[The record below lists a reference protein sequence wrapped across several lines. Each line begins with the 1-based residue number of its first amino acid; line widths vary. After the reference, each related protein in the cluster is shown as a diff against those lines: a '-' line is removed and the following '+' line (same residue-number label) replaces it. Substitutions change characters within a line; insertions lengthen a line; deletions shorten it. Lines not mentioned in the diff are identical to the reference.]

1 MITKENQD
9 KVGKYN
15 QGDRSRDIV
24 SDFYKLYW
32 ILKRRWLPAITIFG
46 FILAL
51 STFIASK
58 KEPVYRAQGQLMFKQ
73 EKASSL
79 IGLTP
84 AHEESAE
91 TGGWMNADRVLD
103 TEIRVLLSEPI
114 LRKTIDAI
122 NQENVQRQPLNIIDL
137 KAELT
142 IKNVLGTNVLLISY
156 QNPDPKMA
164 ALVVNQLMNIYIQ
177 NNLSES
183 RSTAVI
189 ARQFITEQLPKLRRN
204 VVSADTALRNFKER
218 AQITD
223 LNAARSA
230 LVTNTERIQ
239 AQIDSVETELAKLN
253 AQSVAIQEK
262 LGMNSEEAMAVSSF
276 SQASVVQGLLTDL
289 QEVQRKLADARSRYQ
304 PGNPTIDNLQD
315 KEAQIKAQLQT
326 QLAKILPGQKSG
338 YKGKLQLGQTQQ
350 VLMTD
355 LIQAEV
361 NRIGLINQVAA
372 LNQQKGFYQKQ
383 AAILPKL
390 EQQQRELERNLSAS
404 ESTYEALLKSLQEV
418 RIKEN
423 QAVGNVRIIESAL
436 VPVIPIVNSQ
446 TSIILA
452 GGLAGILLA
461 GAVVYVL
468 EVRDKK
474 VKTVQ
479 EARTLFDYKL
489 LGTVPVFSRTT
500 RNVCDNR
507 NSEQMFERLPV
518 IDQPRSAISESY
530 RMLQANLKY
539 SNAFNAAKVIVV
551 TSSVPKEGKSTL
563 CANLAA
569 TMAQIGQRVLIIDAD
584 MHRPTQHEIW
594 KISNHE
600 AGLSNIIAE
609 PASPETKVF
618 HKVVENLN
626 VVTSGF
632 LPPNPLAVIE
642 SKRMATFL
650 EESAKNYDYVFIDTP
665 PLAST
670 ADAVTLGRMVDGVL
684 IVIRPGVADSNS
696 SNLAKEYL
704 EQSGQKVLGI
714 VVNGVLAEN
723 EPHRLLSHYY
733 SRN

>member
-1 MITKENQD
+1 MISRESKD
-9 KVGKYN
+9 KAGKYN
-15 QGDRSRDIV
+15 QSARSHDIL
-24 SDFYKLYW
+24 SDFYRLCW
-32 ILKRRWLPAITIFG
+32 ILKRRWLPAITIFS

-58 KEPVYRAQGQLMFKQ
+58 KESIYRAQGQLMFNQ
-73 EKASSL
+73 DKASSL

-84 AHEESAE
+84 AEDGSAE

-114 LRKTIDAI
+114 LQRTINAI
-122 NQENVQRQPLNIIDL
+122 NQENLQGQLLNTADL

-156 QNPDPKMA
+156 QNPDPEIA
-164 ALVVNQLMNIYIQ
+164 ALVVNQLMNTYIQ
-177 NNLSES
+177 NNLSDS
-183 RSTAVI
+183 RSTAVV
-189 ARQFITEQLPKLRRN
+189 ARRFITEQLPKLRQN
-204 VVSADTALRNFKER
+204 VVSADTALRNFKEKF
-218 AQITD
+218 QIPD

-239 AQIDSVETELAKLN
+239 SQIDSAETELAKLN
-253 AQSVAIQEK
+253 AQSVAVQKK

-276 SQASVVQGLLTDL
+276 SQYSVVQGLLDDL
-289 QEVQRKLADARSRYQ
+289 QGVQRKLADARSRYQ
-304 PGNPTIDNLQD
+304 PRNPAIENLQE
-315 KEAQIKAQLQT
+315 KEAQIKAQLQV
-326 QLAKILPGQKSG
+326 QLAKSLPGQKVN
-338 YKGKLQLGQTQQ
+338 YKGKFQLEQTQQ
-350 VLMTD
+350 ALMTD

-372 LNQQKGFYQKQ
+372 LNQQNNFYQKQ
-383 AAILPKL
+383 AATLPKL

-423 QAVGNVRIIESAL
+423 QVVGNVRIIESAL
-436 VPVIPIVNSQ
+436 VPAIPITNSQ
-446 TSIILA
+446 TSTILA
-452 GGLAGILLA
+452 GSLCGILLV
-461 GAVVYVL
+461 GALIYVL

-474 VKTVQ
+474 IKTIQ
-479 EARTLFDYKL
+479 EARDLFDYKL
-489 LGTVPVFSRTT
+489 LGTIPIFNRTA
-500 RNVCDNR
+500 RNVRDKHT
-507 NSEQMFERLPV
+507 SERIFEQLPA
-518 IDQPRSAISESY
+518 IAQPRSAISESY

-539 SNAFNAAKVIVV
+539 LNAFNAAKVIVV

-594 KISNHE
+594 KVSNHE
-600 AGLSNIIAE
+600 EGLSNVITE
-609 PASPETKVF
+609 PTLLETKVF
-618 HKVVENLN
+618 HNVIENLN

-650 EESAKNYDYVFIDTP
+650 KESAKNYDYVFIDTP

-670 ADAVTLGRMVDGVL
+670 ADAVTLGRIVDGVL
-684 IVIRPGVADSNS
+684 IVIRPGVADSDS

-714 VVNGVLAEN
+714 VVNGVLPEN
-723 EPHRLLSHYY
+723 EPHRSLSHYY